1 MDDRLTPA
9 TSAWAAALPDVI
21 GEAFPNSATETREA
35 LVGAAGVRVFR
46 AGRSILEQG
55 DETSLALILDGHVAL
70 RRTTVDGRQLIM
82 RIVGRGEI
90 VSILPLASRP
100 ASADAVA
107 LTPSPAAVWRGSE
120 VRTLATTDPG
130 FAVDIL
136 DQVLATFEDVVGRL
150 DGLLYQNALRRVARV
165 LLQHSDLFFA
175 ERPVLTRA
183 HLPILVGTSRE
194 MTGRVLRVL
203 EAQGLV
209 SRVGRTRLRLLDP
222 AGLAAVAAGSD
233 GSPDGGESESPLRLT
248 HSAASINPLPTI
260 VRLARSA
267 PVARRR
273 AG

>member
-1 MDDRLTPA
+1 MTPLTA
-9 TSAWAAALPDVI
+9 IDSAWISVLPEVI
-21 GEAFPNSATETREA
+21 GEAFPHSREDIRRA
-35 LVGAAGVRVFR
+35 LAAAAAVHVFR
-46 AGRSILEQG
+46 AGRSILHQG
-55 DETSLALILDGHVAL
+55 DETSLALILNGHVAL
-70 RRTTVDGRQLIM
+70 RRTTVDGRQLII

-90 VSILPLASRP
+90 VSILPLVARP
-100 ASADAVA
+100 SSADALA
-107 LTPSPAAVWRGSE
+107 LTASPAAVWRGDD
-120 VRTLATTDPG
+120 VRALARADPG

-165 LLQHSDLFFA
+165 LLQHSDLFFV

-203 EAQGLV
+203 EARGLV
-209 SRVGRTRLRLLDP
+209 ARVGRSRLRLLDP
-222 AGLAAVAAGSD
+222 AGLVAVAAGDDESVD
-233 GSPDGGESESPLRLT
+233 AAGLGSTSGLT

-260 VRLARSA
+260 VRIPTGRAVS
-267 PVARRR
+267 RRR

>member
-1 MDDRLTPA
+1 LTDIAP
-9 TSAWAAALPDVI
+9 AWASALPDVL
-21 GEAFPNSATETREA
+21 GEAFPHSRAETRRA
-35 LVGAAGVRVFR
+35 LVAAATVRMFR
-46 AGRSILEQG
+46 AGRSILHQG
-55 DETSLALILDGHVAL
+55 DETSMALILAGHVAV

-82 RIVGRGEI
+82 RIVGRGEL
-90 VSILPLASRP
+90 VSILPLAARP

-107 LTPSPAAVWRGSE
+107 LTPSPAAVWRGDE
-120 VRTLATTDPG
+120 VRSLASTDPG

-165 LLQHSDLFFA
+165 LNQHTDLFFA

-203 EAQGLV
+203 EGQGIV

-222 AGLAAVAAGSD
+222 AGLAAIANGNDETPPAPAV
-233 GSPDGGESESPLRLT
+233 GSPLGLT
-248 HSAASINPLPTI
+248 YSAASINPSPTI
-260 VRLARSA
+260 VRLAYATTVS
-267 PVARRR
+267 RRR
-273 AG
+273 AV